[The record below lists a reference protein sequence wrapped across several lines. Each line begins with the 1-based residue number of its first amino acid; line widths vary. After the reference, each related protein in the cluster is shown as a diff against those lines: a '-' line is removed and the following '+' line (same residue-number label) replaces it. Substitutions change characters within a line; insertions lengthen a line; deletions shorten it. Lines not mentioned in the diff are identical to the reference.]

1 MWGGSSC
8 ARGKERDDSWAVVE
22 KPQGGGD
29 WFVATPPRSTLRG
42 ERVPVSLGWG
52 LEVLSR
58 IGGTDPCWDGDEGC
72 FTTKVIV
79 FSNTHTHT
87 HLITHICLLLPQ
99 V

>member
-22 KPQGGGD
+22 RPQGGGD
-29 WFVATPPRSTLRG
+29 WFVGTPPRSTLRG
-42 ERVPVSLGWG
+42 ERVPMSSGWG

-72 FTTKVIV
+72 FPTRVKVGAGDMTRKV
-79 FSNTHTHT
+79 LFPGPGRPS
-87 HLITHICLLLPQ
+87 
-99 V
+99 